1 MAGHGTTT
9 ATSLPSM
16 VYPSS
21 RHKTHTRHGNR
32 QQCTLL
38 GDWVVH
44 WQPHVGFGYPTC
56 SSVLPLLPQP
66 QHKARSLAIL
76 AEKVLI
82 VLGLTSLL
90 GNGES
95 GRGGRIKEWHWVGE
109 ISNMSFA
116 NNNSSNRRRINCSGL
131 FICFFL
137 LCSLSLFKSGWNFSK
152 SAASPPV
159 QRSEKH
165 TTERG
170 KKNISRQSNGGMGW
184 EVQGGKAGMCKQCKL
199 GDRLYA
205 SWQRGE

>member
-1 MAGHGTTT
+1 MRSQSRSIVVGARFPLDRWKG
-9 ATSLPSM
+9 
-16 VYPSS
+16 
-21 RHKTHTRHGNR
+21 RHKWQDMGPPLPLPHPPWSVLPVDTRHTLDMETDNNLPP
-32 QQCTLL
+32 LL

-131 FICFFL
+131 FICFFF
-137 LCSLSLFKSGWNFSK
+137 CSALSF
-152 SAASPPV
+152 
-159 QRSEKH
+159 
-165 TTERG
+165 
-170 KKNISRQSNGGMGW
+170 
-184 EVQGGKAGMCKQCKL
+184 
-199 GDRLYA
+199 
-205 SWQRGE
+205 